1 MWALLLLVI
10 VLLAIVLGQRHVP
23 LTTFVYYF
31 QLLAFG
37 LVTQFG
43 FLLPFL
49 YFPFRPFD
57 YRNAK

>member
-1 MWALLLLVI
+1 MMWLLISLALVFI
-10 VLLAIVLGQRHVP
+10 FASTKVP
-23 LTTFVYYF
+23 RSTLIYYG

-37 LVTQFG
+37 LVTQLG
-43 FLLPFL
+43 FMLPFL